1 MVQAT
6 TQIRC
11 PQCSN
16 PIQARIEQVVDVSQD
31 PAAKA
36 RLLSGSLNLVRCPN
50 CGFEGQIATPLVY
63 HDPEKELLITF
74 VPSQVPLEKDKQE
87 RVIGRL
93 INEIIDRLPAEKRKG
108 YLLQPRSALTMQGL
122 AERVLEADGITREQI
137 EAQRERIRLFEQ
149 ILSMP
154 EEELPDFVQRHDE
167 ELDDTF
173 FQLAALSLQSA
184 GDEGTRERADRRI
197 QLILQHSSYG
207 MRILAKENALQ
218 DMAEKLQAFGEDL
231 KRENLLELT
240 LSGGDDDHLE
250 ALVRLARPAFDYV
263 FFQQFTERM
272 ERSEGEERDRMA
284 ALRSQL
290 LTLTEEVDQ
299 AQEARAMEAAALL
312 RSLMESD
319 DLDQAILEALPF
331 VDEVFLGILQA
342 NLRAAKE
349 RDDEGAQARLKE
361 IDHRIRAV
369 IRDSLPPSLQLAQK
383 LLDQSDEAGAFDLL
397 QGSADQIDDLLIG
410 ALQATAQRLERGGDS
425 EGASRVRRLL
435 EKAEELRPQ
444 DAD

>member
-1 MVQAT
+1 
-6 TQIRC
+6 
-11 PQCSN
+11 
-16 PIQARIEQVVDVSQD
+16 
-31 PAAKA
+31 
-36 RLLSGSLNLVRCPN
+36 
-50 CGFEGQIATPLVY
+50 
-63 HDPEKELLITF
+63 
-74 VPSQVPLEKDKQE
+74 
-87 RVIGRL
+87 
-93 INEIIDRLPAEKRKG
+93 
-108 YLLQPRSALTMQGL
+108 
-122 AERVLEADGITREQI
+122 
-137 EAQRERIRLFEQ
+137 
-149 ILSMP
+149 
-154 EEELPDFVQRHDE
+154 
-167 ELDDTF
+167 
-173 FQLAALSLQSA
+173 
-184 GDEGTRERADRRI
+184 
-197 QLILQHSSYG
+197 
-207 MRILAKENALQ
+207 
-218 DMAEKLQAFGEDL
+218 
-231 KRENLLELT
+231 
-240 LSGGDDDHLE
+240 
-250 ALVRLARPAFDYV
+250 
-263 FFQQFTERM
+263 
-272 ERSEGEERDRMA
+272 
-284 ALRSQL
+284 
-290 LTLTEEVDQ
+290 
-299 AQEARAMEAAALL
+299 MEAAALL